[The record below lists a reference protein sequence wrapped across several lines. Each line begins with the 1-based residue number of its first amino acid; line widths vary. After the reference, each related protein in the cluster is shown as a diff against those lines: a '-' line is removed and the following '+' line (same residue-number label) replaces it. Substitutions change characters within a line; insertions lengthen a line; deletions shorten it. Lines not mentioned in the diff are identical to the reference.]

1 MVDLRIGERG
11 EEVIDYMTDHLGG
24 LFDAVK
30 EVLNFCLR
38 TVYDAL
44 TTLTPLAMVVL
55 LCLLALV
62 ATRRIGLTVVLG
74 AGLLIIQSMDLWT

>member
-1 MVDLRIGERG
+1 MTDLRIGERG
-11 EEVIDYMTDHLGG
+11 EDVIDYMTDHLGG

-44 TTLTPLAMVVL
+44 TALTPVAMVVVLCVVAL
-55 LCLLALV
+55 LV
-62 ATRRIGLTVVLG
+62 TRRIGLTLVLG
-74 AGLLIIQSMDLWT
+74 